1 MNQLDINKLPYRNN
15 ICCIL
20 FKENKFLL
28 VQNCDWPK
36 NWWKFPQGGIND
48 GETLGVAALRELQ
61 EELGNNK
68 FKIINK
74 SEHTNQ
80 YDWNDESL
88 KLAGYKWQGQ
98 IQSYLLVEFLGE
110 DLDLKLNPEET
121 KQYKWVT
128 LDNLWENIDHQD
140 KNFTN
145 YKNTIEK
152 VLREFNMLR
161 KYA

>member
-1 MNQLDINKLPYRNN
+1 MTLPYRNN
-15 ICCIL
+15 ICCIT
-20 FKENKFLL
+20 FKQNKFLL

-48 GETLGVAALRELQ
+48 GETLEVAALRELQ
-61 EELGNNK
+61 EELGNDK

-74 SEHTNQ
+74 SKHTNQ

-110 DLDLKLNPEET
+110 DIDVKLNPEET

-152 VLREFNMLR
+152 VLREFNML
-161 KYA
+161 KK